1 MNTSPRLAAAMR
13 DNPHLKVLV
22 QCGRTDLATPPGG
35 ILHSLAH
42 MQVPER
48 QRDNISVK
56 WYDAGHMFY
65 LNQPDLEKMRE
76 DLVEFIEAE

>member
-1 MNTSPRLAAAMR
+1 MR

-22 QCGRTDLATPPGG
+22 QCGHTDLATPPGG

-42 MQVPER
+42 MQVSER
-48 QRDNISVK
+48 QRQNISVK

-65 LNQPDLEKMRE
+65 LNQPDLEKMRK
-76 DLVEFIEAE
+76 DLVEFIDAN